1 MDQEYHFRIL
11 LVREIPAP
19 ASFVFRS
26 LFIHCETPEFWL
38 HFIHFR
44 QPLSFNIPATSDCF
58 QSRTAI
64 VFNLGNLLYI
74 ALPYMSIVHYMQ
86 TTIYCSFRFIRLQ
99 KSAGNLFRYRR
110 TVRLSADSH
119 FSQMKV
125 VCKTVSYVRHYS
137 FLQNGTNPVIF
148 VSVPF
153 PLYSR
158 IRYSHAPLWSDIF
171 PALILPFTGKKEAH
185 RLRGVPVTD
194 SSFFVLSLTDQYG
207 E

>member
-1 MDQEYHFRIL
+1 
-11 LVREIPAP
+11 
-19 ASFVFRS
+19 
-26 LFIHCETPEFWL
+26 
-38 HFIHFR
+38 
-44 QPLSFNIPATSDCF
+44 
-58 QSRTAI
+58 
-64 VFNLGNLLYI
+64 
-74 ALPYMSIVHYMQ
+74 MSIVHYMQ

-137 FLQNGTNPVIF
+137 FSQNGTNPVIF

-194 SSFFVLSLTDQYG
+194 SSFLLSLTDQYRG
-207 E
+207 YNPFVRSFLPDFRFLHNITTAVTPKTANSNSLNRFPFIHPSPA